1 MLAQRFL
8 SPLGLAAPLP
18 ASGIPYLS
26 DLDAPLLRLSP
37 HKRDLWT
44 LRHAFE
50 GVHVFGGTGSGKTSG
65 SGRALAHAYLRAG
78 MGGIVLTAK
87 PGEYELWR
95 RYAAETGRSAHLI
108 RFSPD
113 SGFRFNFLDYAIA
126 ASEGAGRRV
135 VTSNLVNLLMKMTE
149 AAQRGS
155 ELRGQAAEQ
164 PFWRLAPRELIDHTI
179 DALFAAY
186 GTLRLSDMIE
196 FVLTLPKFDARQPEA
211 TFGRTSFAERTLLK
225 AGREPVHPLPAAD
238 LNAIAS
244 YFRFNYGLLDEK
256 TRSNIVVTMTSQF
269 NPLMKGMMREIFSTW
284 TTIVPELT
292 HEGAIIIVDFPVKEY
307 EDAGMLAQH
316 IFKYLWQRATESRD
330 PRRSQRPVFCW
341 ADEAQFF
348 ITPYDIHFQTTARSS
363 RAATVYL
370 TQTFSNY
377 YASIGGANP
386 RDATHAF
393 LANFVTKIFHANTD
407 HNTNQAAADMIG
419 KRVQIRGGGGRS
431 SSNSQ
436 QQSFGEN
443 DGISFSQSSGV
454 SWSRDSGVST
464 SSSSG
469 RSSQSGRSI
478 GLSIGDTLSHSTSW
492 SEQMDYDIQP
502 GDFAALRSG
511 GPANGG
517 RTDAVFFQGGRGF
530 AACGGRNYMT
540 LSFQQ
545 G

>member
-1 MLAQRFL
+1 
-8 SPLGLAAPLP
+8 
-18 ASGIPYLS
+18 
-26 DLDAPLLRLSP
+26 
-37 HKRDLWT
+37 
-44 LRHAFE
+44 
-50 GVHVFGGTGSGKTSG
+50 
-65 SGRALAHAYLRAG
+65 
-78 MGGIVLTAK
+78 
-87 PGEYELWR
+87 
-95 RYAAETGRSAHLI
+95 
-108 RFSPD
+108 
-113 SGFRFNFLDYAIA
+113 
-126 ASEGAGRRV
+126 V